1 MLSIYVAT
9 SLIPQN
15 NVLDILTNVA
25 GAFTIPKNMQLKLY
39 SSKLV
44 KKSRP
49 GIILLL
55 TCGNLDS
62 GEMYTN

>member
-44 KKSRP
+44 KKKPSWHHP
-49 GIILLL
+49 APDLW
-55 TCGNLDS
+55 
-62 GEMYTN
+62 